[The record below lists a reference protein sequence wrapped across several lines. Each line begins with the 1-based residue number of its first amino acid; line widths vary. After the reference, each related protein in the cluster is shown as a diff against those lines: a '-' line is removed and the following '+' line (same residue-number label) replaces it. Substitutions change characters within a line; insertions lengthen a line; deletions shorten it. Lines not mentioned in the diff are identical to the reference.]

1 MKEEY
6 VKCKYADDSQEL
18 RVCEKNWI
26 FVTPKN
32 CNECKE
38 RIE

>member
-1 MKEEY
+1 MQEEY
-6 VKCKYADDSQEL
+6 IKCKYADDSQEL
-18 RVCEKNWI
+18 RVCEKI
-26 FVTPKN
+26 GFVTPKD